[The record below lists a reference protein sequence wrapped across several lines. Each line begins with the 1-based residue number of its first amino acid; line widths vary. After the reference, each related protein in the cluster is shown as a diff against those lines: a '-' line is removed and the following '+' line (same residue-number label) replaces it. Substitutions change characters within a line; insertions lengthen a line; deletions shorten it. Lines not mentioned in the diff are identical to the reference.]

1 VTAPAFSEELAFAR
15 ELAATAAAI
24 AAASDIPAL
33 AVRHKHDATPV
44 TDADVAIER
53 ALRGAVAARFPLD
66 GFLGEEEGASPG
78 GPRTWVVDP
87 IDGTRNLID
96 GIQLWTTLIA
106 LIEHDRPVLGL
117 AHAPAI
123 GERYEAVAGRG
134 ATLNGRPIAVSTVA
148 SVEQS
153 LLLHSGVEEWM
164 RGPVWDGFCSLVGS
178 ARRTRGISDAWGH
191 MLVARGSADLLLEH
205 EPCGLWD
212 WAAVQVIVGEAGG
225 RLTTLDGAEPFDGCT
240 LLSSNGLV
248 HDEVIDRLG
257 SPAGVRPA
265 AMGDRAALAATLR
278 RPFEGGAAP

>member
-24 AAASDIPAL
+24 AAAS
-33 AVRHKHDATPV
+33 
-44 TDADVAIER
+44 
-53 ALRGAVAARFPLD
+53 

-106 LIEHDRPVLGL
+106 LVEHDRPVLGL
-117 AHAPAI
+117 VHAPAV

-248 HDEVIDRLG
+248 HDEVVDRLG
-257 SPAGVRPA
+257 SPAAGRPA
-265 AMGDRAALAATLR
+265 DREDRAALAATLR
-278 RPFEGGAAP
+278 RPIEGGAAP